1 MQGKEAPEQD
11 TEAKC
16 SVGIDVSKEKLDVYV
31 LPTGERLTVAN
42 SREGIR
48 RLKRWLTRFDLSLAV
63 VEATGKWHR
72 QVWRSLHASAVPVA
86 MVDPFKVRMF
96 AKATGTLAKTD
107 RLDAAVL
114 ARFAAVMTPAIR
126 PPPPQDLEELA
137 ELVAARD
144 AAIAERTSLK
154 NQLAAATVAMLQ
166 HQLGKRIDRLAKD
179 VAAIEHEIL
188 ARIMADERLARRYQ
202 ILTSIPSIG
211 PAVAATLIARLVEL
225 GALTDKQIAMLAG
238 LAPIADQ
245 SGKHD
250 GRRVVFG
257 GRASVRHMLYL
268 AAVAALRWNPQMGVF
283 YRRLR
288 QAGKPA
294 KAAIIAVARKLVI
307 LANKLIAD
315 NRTWLPNAPIR
326 A

>member
-11 TEAKC
+11 AKAKC
-16 SVGIDVSKEKLDVYV
+16 SVGIDVSKEKLDVCV
-31 LPTGERLTVAN
+31 LPSGEYLTVAN

-48 RLKRWLTRFDLSLAV
+48 RLKRWLAHFDLALTV

-72 QVWRSLHASAVPVA
+72 QLWRSLHSSAIPVA

-96 AKATGTLAKTD
+96 AKATGILAKTD

-126 PPPPQDLEELA
+126 PPPPQALEELA
-137 ELVAARD
+137 ELVTARD
-144 AAIAERTSLK
+144 AAIAEQTSLK
-154 NQLAAATVAMLQ
+154 NQLSVAKVAMLQ
-166 HQLGKRIDRLAKD
+166 RQLGKRIDRIAKD
-179 VAAIEHEIL
+179 IATLEREIL
-188 ARIMADERLARRYQ
+188 ARIMANQSLARRYQ

-211 PAVAATLIARLVEL
+211 PAVAATLIARLAEL
-225 GALTDKQIAMLAG
+225 GALTDKQVAMLAG

-245 SGKHD
+245 SGSHD

-257 GRASVRHMLYL
+257 GRAGVRRMLYL
-268 AAVAALRWNPQMGVF
+268 AAVAAIRWNPQMSVF

-294 KAAIIAVARKLVI
+294 KTAIVAVARKLVI

-315 NRTWLPNAPIR
+315 NRTWSPNAPTP

>member
-11 TEAKC
+11 AKAKC

-31 LPTGERLTVAN
+31 LPAGERLTVAN

-48 RLKRWLTRFDLSLAV
+48 RLKRWLAHFDLALTV

-72 QVWRSLHASAVPVA
+72 QLWRSLHASAIPVA

-96 AKATGTLAKTD
+96 AKATGILAKTD
-107 RLDAAVL
+107 RLDATVL

-126 PPPPQDLEELA
+126 PPPPQALEALA

-144 AAIAERTSLK
+144 AAIAEQTSLK
-154 NQLAAATVAMLQ
+154 NQLSVAKVTMLQ
-166 HQLGKRIDRLAKD
+166 RQLGKRIDRIAKD
-179 VAAIEHEIL
+179 IAALEQEIL
-188 ARIMADERLARRYQ
+188 ARIMASQEFARRYQ

-211 PAVAATLIARLVEL
+211 PAVAATLIARLAEL
-225 GALTDKQIAMLAG
+225 GALTDKQVAMLAG

-245 SGKHD
+245 SGRHD

-257 GRASVRHMLYL
+257 GRAGVRRMLYL
-268 AAVAALRWNPQMGVF
+268 AAVAAIRWNPQMSVF

-288 QAGKPA
+288 QVGKPA
-294 KAAIIAVARKLVI
+294 KAAILAVARKLVI

-315 NRTWLPNAPIR
+315 DRTWLPNPPTPA
-326 A
+326 